1 MWIYLCIFCGGLNC
15 NVTLLL
21 CCRVKVTIIVAVM
34 FYIVLIIFLIH
45 EKLIYTSGSV
55 SDVP

>member
-15 NVTLLL
+15 NVT
-21 CCRVKVTIIVAVM
+21 CRVKVTILVAVM

-45 EKLIYTSGSV
+45 EKLIYTFGSV